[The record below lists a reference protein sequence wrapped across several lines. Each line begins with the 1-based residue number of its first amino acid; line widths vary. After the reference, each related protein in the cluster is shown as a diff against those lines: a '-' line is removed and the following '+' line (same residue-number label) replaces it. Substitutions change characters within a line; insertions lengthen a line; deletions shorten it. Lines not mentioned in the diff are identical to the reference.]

1 MNMKI
6 KDRLAIYFTLASTL
20 MLLIV
25 LSGTYFTFSKFM
37 EADFFDRLTDRT
49 MVTANLYLEADELSA
64 EALRKNR
71 SQYYEK
77 LSREQ
82 IRIYDASNN
91 PVFIDSE
98 AGLWEK
104 ETIEKVRKE
113 GKVKFKIDEIQV
125 VGIFYKDNQG
135 DFVIIASAVDR
146 STMYR
151 LEKLKTVMF
160 FIFIFI
166 FVALLLSSRSIA
178 RRILKPL
185 DVFINEVK
193 LIKSSNLNHRV
204 QGGTNKDEIGLLAS
218 NFNELMAHLEQ
229 AFVLQRTFIANASH
243 ELRTPLTSMMI
254 GAEIVLSKER
264 EAEAYRKALS
274 SMLEDAERMDSI
286 IKELLALAQ
295 ADIEYGSAKLENI
308 SLQSMLK
315 SIEAEWNDNAGP
327 AAMLLTLE
335 TGGTEDVI
343 VSANPTL
350 LKIAINNVIANG
362 FKFSNQKDVN
372 CRLKTEDGSA
382 MIFIRDSGPGI
393 PQSDQPFI
401 FDPFYSSAT
410 RNTKHGSGMGLFMAK
425 KIINLFKGSIELET
439 STASG
444 TTFIISIPRF

>member
-1 MNMKI
+1 MKI

-25 LSGTYFTFSKFM
+25 LFATYFTFSKFM

-71 SQYYEK
+71 SQYYDK
-77 LSREQ
+77 LSREE
-82 IRIYDASNN
+82 IRIYDASNH
-91 PVFIDSE
+91 PVFIDSK

-104 ETIEKVRKE
+104 ETIEKVRRE
-113 GKVKFKIDEIQV
+113 GKVKFKIDETQV

-135 DFVIIASAVDR
+135 DFVILASAVDR

-185 DVFINEVK
+185 DVFIDEVK

-204 QGGTNKDEIGLLAS
+204 QGGKNKDEIGLLAS

-315 SIEAEWNDNAGP
+315 SIEAEWNDNAGA
-327 AAMLLTLE
+327 AAMVLTLE
-335 TGGTEDVI
+335 TGENEDVI

-362 FKFSNQKDVN
+362 FKFSNQNDVN
-372 CRLKTEDGSA
+372 CRMKTEAGSA
-382 MIFIRDSGPGI
+382 MIFITDSGPGI
-393 PQSDQPFI
+393 PESDQPFI

-439 STASG
+439 SSASG